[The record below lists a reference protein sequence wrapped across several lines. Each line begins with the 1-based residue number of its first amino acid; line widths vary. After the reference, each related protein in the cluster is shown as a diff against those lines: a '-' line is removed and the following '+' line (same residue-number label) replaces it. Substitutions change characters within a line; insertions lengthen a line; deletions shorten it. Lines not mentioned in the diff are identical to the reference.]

1 MSSYRSK
8 SGDRETAGNNG
19 LKGKN
24 KRVENGFVV
33 VTIGNLTSTM
43 APLLTNELERIAHSL
58 RATSY
63 SQIPP
68 ATDKRGFIYKFPIV
82 FGK

>member
-1 MSSYRSK
+1 MSSYRSEN
-8 SGDRETAGNNG
+8 GDRETAGNIG
-19 LKGKN
+19 LRVKG
-24 KRVENGFVV
+24 KRVENGFVI
-33 VTIGNLTSTM
+33 VTVGNLSSTM

-63 SQIPP
+63 SKVPP
-68 ATDKRGFIYKFPIV
+68 ATDKRGFIYKFPII